1 MTNLELYER
10 FRSVPE
16 EAKKPIKGG
25 RLKGMTDISPMW
37 RIKALTE
44 AFGPCGI
51 GWKAPI
57 TKQWLEAGADGVVMA
72 FCNIALFVKVDG
84 AWSEGI
90 DGTGG
95 AALVAKENGGLYSS
109 DEAFKMAYTDALS
122 VACKMLGVGADVY
135 WDKDSKYNQ
144 PEAPAPAPVPQ
155 YACKICGG
163 PVKGVKKDGKQYSP
177 RDVYGMTGGICLS
190 CWREEQKS
198 AAYEAGLIAP
208 PPPSGDGL
216 TPDYELP
223 F

>member
-57 TKQWLEAGADGVVMA
+57 TKQWLETGADGVVMA
-72 FCNIALFVKVDG
+72 FCNIELYVKVDG
-84 AWSEGI
+84 AWSDGI

-109 DEAFKMAYTDALS
+109 DEAYKMAYTDALS

-144 PEAPAPAPVPQ
+144 PEMPPPAPAKPQ
-155 YACKICGG
+155 LICPSCLK
-163 PVKGVKKDGKQYSP
+163 PVKGIRKNGKEHSAEDVVKVTRGFCYKCWSA
-177 RDVYGMTGGICLS
+177 MTS
-190 CWREEQKS
+190 NVVQ
-198 AAYEAGLIAP
+198 EAIQAP
-208 PPPSGDGL
+208 PPEDGM
-216 TPDYELP
+216 TPDDECP